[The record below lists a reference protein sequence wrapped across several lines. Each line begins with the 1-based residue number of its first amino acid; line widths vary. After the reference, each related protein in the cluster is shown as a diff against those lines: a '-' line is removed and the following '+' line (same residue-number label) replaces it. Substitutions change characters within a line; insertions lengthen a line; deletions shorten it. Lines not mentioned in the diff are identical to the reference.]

1 MPLASLISTYK
12 MKFPFVL
19 NVPLL
24 TLIGFVA
31 VICPVR
37 ADDLATNLEPKVVEA
52 VSKSDTDQEKR
63 AAVWVASLNLNDAAK
78 EARVTAVITAH
89 LNAIRDWHNNHS
101 YTNVPS
107 GINPTTGKALSVLD
121 REVIADSAIP
131 KSVHQNLMAG
141 LRKDLTPEQ
150 VETILDKYTVG
161 KVEFTMT
168 GYHAI
173 VSDMTT
179 EEEKTILGNLK
190 QAREQAVD
198 YKNMQQISA
207 IFKIYKTQCEQYLN
221 SNGRD
226 WHKLYKTYVDSV
238 LAKKAA
244 AKQAGAASTNSVA
257 MPE

>member
-1 MPLASLISTYK
+1 
-12 MKFPFVL
+12 MKFPSVL
-19 NVPLL
+19 NVVLL
-24 TLIGFVA
+24 ILIGLTA
-31 VICPVR
+31 GLRPAR
-37 ADDLATNLEPKVVEA
+37 ADDLATNVEPKAIETL
-52 VSKSDTDQEKR
+52 SKSDTDQGSR
-63 AAVWVASLNLNDAAK
+63 AAQWAASLNLNDAAK
-78 EARVTAVITAH
+78 EARVTEVIATHLKAV
-89 LNAIRDWHNNHS
+89 RDWHNDHS
-101 YTNVPS
+101 YTNVPA
-107 GINPTTGKALSVLD
+107 GVNPATGKALSVLD
-121 REVIADSAIP
+121 REMIADSAIP

-150 VETILDKYTVG
+150 VEAVLDKYTVG

-168 GYHAI
+168 GYRAI
-173 VSDMTT
+173 VPDLTP

-226 WHKLYKTYVDSV
+226 WHKLYKTYVDSII
-238 LAKKAA
+238 AKKAA
-244 AKQAGAASTNSVA
+244 AKKAGTASTNSVA